1 MAVAPLVGS
10 IDRWF
15 DNYSMPG
22 VIFVQTLA
30 YVPTAVLML
39 SPAIRTLDPAL
50 EEAALVAGAGRWQV
64 LWRIVL
70 PLLRPALLSAMTV
83 LLIVGMLAFDVPAV
97 LGIPGHVDLMSIE
110 IFRLMTPPS
119 GFPDYGAAA
128 AMNAIL
134 FVLLVGGLIL
144 YRRTVRQSAR
154 FATISGK
161 GYRPAEV
168 KLGGWRG
175 AALGFVVVYFLLAV
189 LLPFVALVWAS
200 VIPYFSGFSL
210 AMLQRASLVAYSDL
224 FASAQLRLA
233 ATNAVLIAVTAAAVL
248 LMLALASAWI
258 ALRSKLRHAWLL
270 DVLSMLP
277 LGVPPL
283 MIGVALVFAAFTL
296 RFVSLYG
303 TIWLI
308 AIGHIIVFLP
318 VASRMMQAGLIQIG
332 RELEEA
338 AAMAGAPMLRTLR
351 QILLPLLMPAIVAML
366 IWIAVHSLREF
377 SIAVILQSGHNSV
390 LSTMLYNYWDNG
402 RPEHAAALAVLLMV
416 MLLAMVA
423 MSSLLTRRRFEI

>member
-1 MAVAPLVGS
+1 
-10 IDRWF
+10 
-15 DNYSMPG
+15 
-22 VIFVQTLA
+22 
-30 YVPTAVLML
+30 
-39 SPAIRTLDPAL
+39 
-50 EEAALVAGAGRWQV
+50 
-64 LWRIVL
+64 
-70 PLLRPALLSAMTV
+70 
-83 LLIVGMLAFDVPAV
+83 
-97 LGIPGHVDLMSIE
+97 
-110 IFRLMTPPS
+110 
-119 GFPDYGAAA
+119 
-128 AMNAIL
+128 
-134 FVLLVGGLIL
+134 
-144 YRRTVRQSAR
+144 
-154 FATISGK
+154 
-161 GYRPAEV
+161 
-168 KLGGWRG
+168 
-175 AALGFVVVYFLLAV
+175 
-189 LLPFVALVWAS
+189 
-200 VIPYFSGFSL
+200 
-210 AMLQRASLVAYSDL
+210 
-224 FASAQLRLA
+224 
-233 ATNAVLIAVTAAAVL
+233 
-248 LMLALASAWI
+248 
-258 ALRSKLRHAWLL
+258 
-270 DVLSMLP
+270 
-277 LGVPPL
+277 